1 MRTITGTKDVGLN
14 RMQWNL
20 RGEPV
25 RPPAGF
31 QGFGGGGGGGGG
43 GGFGGFNLGTPLEAG
58 TYQVKLSVNGKD
70 YTTKAV
76 IENDPGIMP

>member
-1 MRTITGTKDVGLN
+1 
-14 RMQWNL
+14 MQWNL
-20 RGEPV
+20 RGEAV

-31 QGFGGGGGGGGG
+31 GGFGGGGGG
-43 GGFGGFNLGTPLEAG
+43 GGFGGFNFGTPLEVG

-70 YTTKAV
+70 YTTRAV